1 MPAPDAVTT
10 PDAVDAS
17 RLLAGPRGRSL
28 CWAVVVDAVPEASVA
43 LHTATTD
50 PARTGDVVDAL
61 RRVGAVDA
69 THARLSR
76 ALAAAVDDAM
86 YWQPPDAGDAVLA
99 DPRVVAALEPVARAV
114 LAAPAAA
121 WWSQPCA
128 TTSQVLTS
136 YDDAAPT
143 RPERALAAL
152 DAWRA
157 TCAEEERRAGGRRR
171 PVSGPWWSTPAFAG
185 LARTTRRLPDG
196 TAPGFELVEDGFG
209 WDAVT
214 AYDVDV
220 PAGARVLE
228 LTRPED
234 VVALVEAFPLEVTA
248 SRQRDWSETTGRS
261 GRWLV
266 PDHRAVADVYDGV
279 HLTVLGWAASAG
291 RALPVGD
298 GTATVLAGWD
308 PDATYWLT
316 DAVTV
321 RGPGVRWRRVA
332 DAWTPVA

>member
-1 MPAPDAVTT
+1 M
-10 PDAVDAS
+10 
-17 RLLAGPRGRSL
+17 
-28 CWAVVVDAVPEASVA
+28 
-43 LHTATTD
+43 
-50 PARTGDVVDAL
+50 
-61 RRVGAVDA
+61 
-69 THARLSR
+69 
-76 ALAAAVDDAM
+76 
-86 YWQPPDAGDAVLA
+86 
-99 DPRVVAALEPVARAV
+99 
-114 LAAPAAA
+114 
-121 WWSQPCA
+121 
-128 TTSQVLTS
+128 
-136 YDDAAPT
+136 
-143 RPERALAAL
+143 
-152 DAWRA
+152 
-157 TCAEEERRAGGRRR
+157 
-171 PVSGPWWSTPAFAG
+171 
-185 LARTTRRLPDG
+185 
-196 TAPGFELVEDGFG
+196 
-209 WDAVT
+209 T